1 MHTLYRRHEKR
12 CKPGRRGGRRYTRCH
27 CPIWLDGTD
36 QTGRRQ
42 GFSLKTRDWMHAQ
55 ARLADIESG
64 AAPAAPPEQQQ
75 SPSLPDAVADYLE
88 DCRSRKLAP
97 STIASYSNT
106 LDHLKSFFA
115 GRRVMEINLAALSKF
130 RASRTV
136 TTDTGQTRSL
146 TAASSMKEIQCL
158 RTFFTFCEDREWN
171 AKNPAKKLKT
181 PKADRLPTMPFSSEE
196 ITAILAACDRIGNP
210 NPSDNVRTRLRARA
224 LVLLLLYSGLRI
236 SDALKLR
243 RSQVDMA
250 SGRLLVRMM
259 KTREPLYVR
268 LPPEA
273 LEALDAVPQESDYF
287 FWSGTAKLS
296 TAVGSARRTIYCL
309 MDLAKVQDGHPQ
321 RFRDTFSVELLQN
334 GADLRTVQLLLGHT
348 SIKTTE
354 KHYAPY
360 VAAMQRM
367 LDDAVSTL
375 HFGSP
380 ASHTQTVMDAQHHAL
395 GNPQANVLPFARP
408 KSA

>member
-1 MHTLYRRHEKR
+1 
-12 CKPGRRGGRRYTRCH
+12 
-27 CPIWLDGTD
+27 
-36 QTGRRQ
+36 
-42 GFSLKTRDWMHAQ
+42 MHAQ
-55 ARLADIESG
+55 ARLAEIENGVS
-64 AAPAAPPEQQQ
+64 PAAPPEQER
-75 SPSLPDAVADYLE
+75 SPSLPDAVADYRD

-97 STIASYSNT
+97 STITSYSNT
-106 LDHLKSFFA
+106 LDHLKTFFA
-115 GRRVMEINLAALSKF
+115 GRPVVDISLAALSKF

-136 TTDTGQTRSL
+136 STDTGETRSV
-146 TAASSMKEIQCL
+146 TAASSTKEIQCL
-158 RTFFTFCEDREWN
+158 RTFFIFCGDREWI

-181 PKADRLPTMPFSSEE
+181 PKADRLPTMPFTAEE
-196 ITAILAACDRIGNP
+196 IAAILAPVTGPAIRTQAITFGRACEP
-210 NPSDNVRTRLRARA
+210 A
-224 LVLLLLYSGLRI
+224 LWCSCCCNSGLRI
-236 SDALKLR
+236 SDAMKLR

-268 LPPEA
+268 LPRGA
-273 LEALDAVPQESDYF
+273 LEALAAVPQESDCF

-296 TAVGSARRTIYCL
+296 TTVGSARRTIYCL
-309 MDLAKVQDGHPQ
+309 MDLAKVEDGHPH

-367 LDDAVSTL
+367 LDDAVSKV
-375 HFGSP
+375 HFASP
-380 ASHTQTVMDAQHHAL
+380 ASHTQTGMDAQHHAL
-395 GNPQANVLPFARP
+395 GDPQRNVLPFARP